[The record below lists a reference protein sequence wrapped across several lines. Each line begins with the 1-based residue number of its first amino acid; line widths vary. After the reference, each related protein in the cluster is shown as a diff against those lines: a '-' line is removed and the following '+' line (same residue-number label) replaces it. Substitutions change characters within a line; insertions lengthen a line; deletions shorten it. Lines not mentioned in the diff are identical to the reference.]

1 MMNEKDKVVWDKS
14 QNKCFLHHSK
24 DILENID
31 KFKKNVYKTLPIKC
45 IVCILFDMKKH
56 INKDDVMMY
65 IDHGFNNPMVNDD
78 QIMLQYDPSLKSYP
92 NNVFTLNRFFYTIH
106 TSKYSSSCTI
116 KTSLTKKT
124 IEKLKHLVHNV
135 KHEVGGMLYP
145 THISRTGDENIVHVL
160 DIRKVNHGESRTV
173 SVDQSLYNFHTHP
186 SSEYKNI
193 KYAWPSSNDVKG
205 FSRLYSNHSIL
216 HFVST
221 VEGLYTIGVSPR
233 CTLQKDRDEV
243 NQNKYNFDKY
253 RNTLSPS
260 QYVKKV
266 NKVKQTCNGKKSPM
280 FQIKFYKWDS
290 VTPDTVFETHF
301 SKQQNQCITIPHLN
315 EK

>member
-1 MMNEKDKVVWDKS
+1 MEKDKKIGWYSD
-14 QNKCFLHHSK
+14 NKFYIHHSS
-24 DILENID
+24 DILKNID
-31 KFKKNVYKTLPIKC
+31 KLKKNVYKTLHPKC
-45 IVCILFDMKKH
+45 IVCILFDIKKH
-56 INKDDVMMY
+56 INKDDVLVY
-65 IDHGFNNPMVNDD
+65 IEHGFNNPMVNDD
-78 QIMLQYDPSLKSYP
+78 QVMLQYDPSLKSYP
-92 NNVFTLNRFFYTIH
+92 NNVFTMNRFFYTMH
-106 TSKYSSSCTI
+106 TSKYGTSCTI
-116 KTSLTKKT
+116 KISLTRKA
-124 IEKLKHLVHNV
+124 IEQLKHLVYNV

-145 THISRTGDENIVHVL
+145 THISRKNGEIVHVL

-205 FSRLYSNHSIL
+205 FSSLYSNHSIL

-243 NQNKYNFDKY
+243 KQSKYNFDKY

-266 NKVKQTCNGKKSPM
+266 NKVKQKCNGKKSPM
-280 FQIKFYKWDS
+280 FQIKFYKWNI
-290 VTPDTVFETHF
+290 VTPGTVFETHF
-301 SKQQNQCITIPHLN
+301 SRQQNQCITIPHLN